1 MATPD
6 SPLDLYAK
14 VEDLLGVKEAA
25 PDLYAHYLLALQ
37 GIAFDSLLDVGCG
50 SGDFIVGI
58 QQAFPGATFRGI
70 DLSGEMITRARE
82 QGVEA
87 EQVDLCDDPGQYDVI
102 TAVFDMLNYLDGD
115 ALQRFGRC
123 VREHLNDG
131 GVFLCDTNTLYGFEN
146 VAVGSFI
153 AEDAERFVTIDSDFE
168 AGEYRSVFNLFE
180 REDVMWHRSI
190 GEIRQFYH
198 SPETL
203 QAALGME
210 LVEQVPVYL
219 YDEDEADKVF
229 WVFRKNKIE
238 LTTKNT

>member
-37 GIAFDSLLDVGCG
+37 GIEFDSLLDVGCG
-50 SGDFIVGI
+50 SGDSIAGI
-58 QQAFPGATFRGI
+58 QRAFPQASFRGI
-70 DLSGEMITRARE
+70 DLSGEMVAHARKL
-82 QGVEA
+82 GVEA
-87 EQVDLCDDPGQYDVI
+87 EQVDLCDDPGRYGVI
-102 TAVFDMLNYLDGD
+102 MAVFDMLNYLGSD
-115 ALQRFGRC
+115 ALEHFGRC
-123 VREHLNDG
+123 VREHLDEG
-131 GVFLCDTNTLYGFEN
+131 GVFLCDTNTLHGFES

-153 AEDAERFVTIDSDFE
+153 AEDGDRFVTIDSDFE

-180 REDVMWHRSI
+180 RESEMWHRST

-210 LVEQVPVYL
+210 LVEQTPVCL
-219 YDEDEADKVF
+219 YDEEVADKVF
-229 WVFRKNKIE
+229 WVFQKE
-238 LTTKNT
+238 A